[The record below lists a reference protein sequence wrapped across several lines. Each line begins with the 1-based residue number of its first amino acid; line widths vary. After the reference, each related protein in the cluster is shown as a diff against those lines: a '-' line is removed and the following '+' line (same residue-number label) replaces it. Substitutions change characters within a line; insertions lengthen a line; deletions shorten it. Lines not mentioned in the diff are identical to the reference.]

1 MFRIYHSNALDVLKD
16 LLVELIRL
24 DPLTDPF
31 AQETILVQ
39 SPGMAQWL
47 KLELAQAQ
55 GIAASVDFPLPASFL
70 WKSFSEVLEGVPER
84 SAFNKEAM
92 TWKLMELLPSELD
105 QPEFSDLQRYLAADQ
120 GNFKLYQLCGKI
132 ADTFDQYLVYRPDW
146 IADWEQGGQLAAE
159 TQPWQPVLWRALVE
173 RTRDSGQAHW
183 HRANMFS
190 EFVSALGRARGQAGL
205 PTRLFVFG
213 ISALP
218 QNYLEALNAMGQKI
232 DVHLMV
238 TNPCRYYWGEILDQ
252 GQIARLNR
260 SWFDKPGTDLG
271 NYFEHGNPLLASMG
285 KLGRDYLVQLQ
296 ELKAPEIEAFADID
310 RDSLLHQMQ
319 ADILDLDDRA
329 RFPTQPD
336 GFQQSVHK
344 TPINA
349 DDTSIQLHGCHSPMR
364 EVEVLHDQL
373 LAMFQAQPELSPRDV
388 IVMMPDVATYAPYVD
403 AIFGN
408 APPDRYIPFS
418 ISDRSAQQENP
429 LLQSFLRFIALANS
443 RLTVSEV
450 LELLE
455 VPAVMRCFG
464 LDQEGFHR
472 IRHWVAEVNI
482 RWGLDS
488 NQRSQWDLPEF
499 EQNSWQ
505 FGLQRMLAGYALGD
519 SDDLWSGIAP
529 YGEVEG
535 LEADLLGKLA
545 DFVDLLGFCTERF
558 KGEQTPESWIELI
571 NELLVRSYQPDELDE
586 VALDQVRKVLAQ
598 LQEQIS
604 DAGWSA
610 PLSIEVLCD
619 YLNNGLDSARSSQRF
634 MVGAVNFCTLMP
646 MRSIPFNVV
655 CLLGMNDG
663 DYPRTMPPIGFDL
676 MADQVRRGDRSRR
689 DDDRYLFLEAVL
701 SAREKLYV
709 SYVARSIHDNTEKV
723 PSVLVSELVEYLAQ
737 AYVMPHNVDLDMDS
751 SAEALKT
758 ALLTEHPLAPF
769 SRDYFSVDSDY
780 FSYASE
786 WLVAAAAEQQTPAS
800 FVSAPLESDT
810 PTELELSDL
819 LRFFRNPSRYF
830 FTQRLKVHFETR
842 ESGAED
848 DEPFKVEG
856 LDDYQLKQRYL
867 ATALAGESLDQVD
880 AWIQAEGLLP
890 VGQSG
895 YQSLNKVRKDCS
907 ELAEKLEPLMTE
919 TARRRE
925 IRIKF
930 PNLTKLRLTG
940 WQDGWHGSTLLRYRP
955 AQVQGYDRLF
965 GWIEH
970 LCACACF
977 GDTQATIHRGLS
989 AQLTFHPLSRDEATQ
1004 KLEVL
1009 VNLYLEGLQRPL
1021 AFEPGVGWA
1030 YLSVLEKGEDRARV
1044 AAQTRFEGGFNS
1056 YGAIE
1061 DPYLRRVYPQYSAF
1075 EPGLVPLTEQVLA
1088 PMLPWLEEGKE

>member
-16 LLVELIRL
+16 LLVELIKR

-31 AQETILVQ
+31 AQEQILVQ

-55 GIAASVDFPLPASFL
+55 GIAASIDFPLPASFL
-70 WKSFSEVLEGVPER
+70 WKSFSEVLDGVPER

-92 TWKLMELLPSELD
+92 TWKLMEILPAQLS
-105 QPEFSDLQRYLAADQ
+105 QPEFSDLERYLAADQ

-146 IADWEQGGQLAAE
+146 IADWEQGGNMAADN
-159 TQPWQPVLWRALVE
+159 QPWQPILWRGLVDC
-173 RTRDSGQAHW
+173 TQAFGQAHW

-190 EFVSALGRARGQAGL
+190 EFVTALGRSKDNTGL

-218 QNYLEALNAMGQKI
+218 QNYLEALHAMGQKI

-252 GQIARLNR
+252 AQIAKLNR
-260 SWFDKPGTDLG
+260 SWFDKPGTDMST
-271 NYFEHGNPLLASMG
+271 YFEHGNPLLASMG

-296 ELKAPEIEAFADID
+296 ELKSPEIEAFVEID
-310 RDSLLHQMQ
+310 RDSLLLQVQ
-319 ADILDLDDRA
+319 ADILELDDRA

-336 GFQQSVHK
+336 GFLRSHHK
-344 TPINA
+344 TPIA
-349 DDTSIQLHGCHSPMR
+349 GDDRSIQLHGCHSPLR

-373 LAMFQAQPELSPRDV
+373 LAMFEENPNISPRDV
-388 IVMMPDVATYAPYVD
+388 IVMMPDVAGYAPYID
-403 AIFGN
+403 AVFGN
-408 APPDRYIPFS
+408 APPERYIPFS

-443 RLTVSEV
+443 RMTVSEV

-455 VPAVMRCFG
+455 VPAVMRLFG
-464 LDQEGFHR
+464 LDQDGFHR

-488 NQRSQWDLPEF
+488 NQRQQWDLPEF

-519 SDDLWSGIAP
+519 SDELWSGIAP

-545 DFVDLLGFCTERF
+545 DFVDLLSFCAEHF
-558 KGEQTPESWIELI
+558 SGEQTPEIWIELI
-571 NELLVRSYQPDELDE
+571 NSLLERAYQPDELDE

-610 PLSIEVLCD
+610 PLSIEILCD
-619 YLNNGLDSARSSQRF
+619 YLNNGLNNARSSQRF
-634 MVGAVNFCTLMP
+634 MVGSVNFCTLMP
-646 MRSIPFNVV
+646 MRSIPFRVV

-663 DYPRTMPPIGFDL
+663 DYPRTLPPIGFDL
-676 MADQVRRGDRSRR
+676 MADQPRRGDRSRR

-701 SAREKLYV
+701 SAREKLYI

-737 AYVMPHNVDLDMDS
+737 AYVLPDCIEQNMDS
-751 SAEALKT
+751 SAEALKQSM
-758 ALLTEHPLAPF
+758 LTEHPLAPF
-769 SRDYFSVDSDY
+769 SVDYFQKGSGH
-780 FSYASE
+780 FSFANE
-786 WLVAAAAEQQTPAS
+786 WLVAAAAEQQPSPS
-800 FVSAPLESDT
+800 FVTNALDSEMPV
-810 PTELELSDL
+810 ELELADL
-819 LRFFRNPSRYF
+819 LRFFRNPCRYF

-867 ATALAGESLDQVD
+867 QAALANEPLDDVD

-890 VGQSG
+890 VGHSG
-895 YQSLNKVRKDCS
+895 YQSLNKVRKDCV
-907 ELAEKLEPLMTE
+907 ELAEKLEPLMPE
-919 TARRRE
+919 SPHRRE
-925 IRIKF
+925 IRIKLPSF
-930 PNLTKLRLTG
+930 PKLRITG
-940 WQDGWHGSTLLRYRP
+940 WQDGWYGNTLLRYRP
-955 AQVQGYDRLF
+955 AQVQGYDRMF

-970 LCACACF
+970 LAACACF
-977 GDTQATIHRGLS
+977 PETKGTVHRGLS
-989 AQLTFHPLSRDEATQ
+989 AQLTYKPLVRAEAILQ
-1004 KLEVL
+1004 LEML
-1009 VNLYLEGLQRPL
+1009 VKLYLEGQQRPL
-1021 AFEPGVGWA
+1021 PFEPGVGWA
-1030 YLSVLEKGEDRARV
+1030 YLAELAKGEDKARTK
-1044 AAQTRFEGGFNS
+1044 AQTRFEGGFNS

-1061 DPYLRRVYPQYSAF
+1061 DPYLRRVYPHYSAF
-1075 EPGLVPLTEQVLA
+1075 EPGLLPLVDQVLA
-1088 PMLPWLEEGKE
+1088 PIMPWMEEGKE